1 MVVLGRWNRDTDGW
15 HRPWEAGVRLHD
27 EDGGIVS
34 GWLVQMVA
42 IVAVVAFVG
51 FEGISIAIAH
61 LSLDEDARQVAA
73 AARSAYGG
81 ARDME
86 DAVEAGRRVAEEQG
100 IEVLGV
106 VEVEDPPEVVF
117 DLQKQASTLL
127 LHRVGF
133 LEGMTEART
142 SRRVQLQR

>member
-1 MVVLGRWNRDTDGW
+1 M
-15 HRPWEAGVRLHD
+15 RLHE
-27 EDGGIVS
+27 EDGGIIS
-34 GWLVQMVA
+34 GWLVQLMV
-42 IVAVVAFVG
+42 IVALVAFIA

-81 ARDME
+81 AREMD
-86 DAVEAGRRVAEEQG
+86 DAVEAGREAAEELG

-106 VEVEDPPEVVF
+106 IEVEDPPAVVF
-117 DLQKQASTLL
+117 DLQKQASTLV

-133 LEGMTEART
+133 LEGTTEART
-142 SRRVQLQR
+142 SRRVQLRL

>member
-1 MVVLGRWNRDTDGW
+1 
-15 HRPWEAGVRLHD
+15 VRRHD
-27 EDGGIVS
+27 EDGGIIS
-34 GWLVQMVA
+34 GWLVQLVVIMA
-42 IVAVVAFVG
+42 LVAFIG
-51 FEGISIAIAH
+51 FEGVSIAIAH
-61 LSLDEDARQVAA
+61 LSLDDDARQVAA

-81 ARDME
+81 ARQMD
-86 DAVEAGRRVAEEQG
+86 DAVEAGRRAAEEQG

-106 VEVEDPPEVVF
+106 VEVEDPPAVVF

-142 SRRVQLQR
+142 SRRVQLRR